1 MIKGIQSAKA
11 AMIAQSTRQD
21 ITANNLANVQT
32 TGFKRDR
39 LFQTDLIDAQSG
51 VENGGELALRQLQKV
66 ITDFAQGGLHPTSA
80 PLDVALQGEG
90 FFVVSDGQK
99 TYYTRNGHFQ
109 LSAEGKLITAQ
120 GHVVQGEGGE
130 ILLPAGQVTIGSQG
144 EIAVDGRTVAKLK
157 VVALENPDDLAKA
170 SGAMLVSKS
179 GAAQEGEAQ
188 GTIVQQGFVET
199 SNVDA
204 MREMVE
210 MIAIMRNYQVS
221 AKALQ
226 AEDETLLKTVTEIG
240 RVP

>member
-51 VENGGELALRQLQKV
+51 VENGGVLGLRQLQKV
-66 ITDFAQGGLHPTSA
+66 ITDLSQGGLHPTSA

-120 GHVVQGEGGE
+120 GHAVQGEGGE

-144 EIAVDGRTVAKLK
+144 DIAVDGRTVGKLK
-157 VVALENPDDLAKA
+157 VVALENTDDLVKV
-170 SGAMLVSKS
+170 SGAMLVSRS
-179 GAAQEGEAQ
+179 GSAQEREAQ
-188 GTIVQQGFVET
+188 GTIVQQGFVEA

-226 AEDETLLKTVTEIG
+226 AEDETLLKTVTDIG

>member
-39 LFQTDLIDAQSG
+39 LFQTDLMDAQSG
-51 VENGGELALRQLQKV
+51 VESNGELALRQLQKV
-66 ITDFAQGGLHPTSA
+66 VTDFSQGALHPTSA

-90 FFVVSDGQK
+90 FFVVSDGQQ
-99 TYYTRNGHFQ
+99 TYYTRSGHFE

-120 GHVVQGEGGE
+120 GYAVQGEGGE
-130 ILLPAGQVTIGSQG
+130 ILLPAGQVTIGTRG
-144 EIAVDGRTVAKLK
+144 EIAVDGRMVAKLK
-157 VVALENPDDLAKA
+157 VVALDNPGDLIKA
-170 SGAMLVSKS
+170 GGAMLFSKG
-179 GAAQEGEAQ
+179 GAAQERKAG

-226 AEDETLLKTVTEIG
+226 AEDEALLKTVTDIG